1 MNISKRTSSIAR
13 GINSAFWFNKLKAFF
28 TVDILVILVSFG
40 LFCYHSYQTIPA
52 DEYVRRF
59 DIYGESYDSLILKL
73 VTDESI
79 YRFPMSEYIYFIG
92 ITMIVA
98 CSYQVLNLLG
108 SFTYTARIRKKLK
121 PLNELALK
129 AEAISEVPLDT
140 TKFEELEEA
149 ILKVPADK
157 SGARIA
163 TGDEDLASI
172 EAALNNLLYRMQD
185 ARMQQARFVDDASHE
200 LRTPIAVIQGYANM
214 LDRWGKDDPAVL
226 EESIK
231 AIKNESDNMK
241 ELIDQLLFL
250 ARGDNG
256 RQKLSMERIDLGA
269 VMREVWEES
278 TMIDPDHKYL
288 IEDGDNCY
296 IYGDFAMIKQSI
308 RIFVQNAAKYS
319 DKGNNIRLCVR
330 NNGNKI
336 AYIVQDEGIG
346 IAGEELSHIFE
357 RFYRSDKA
365 RNSSTGGSGLGLSIA
380 KWIIDAHKGNV
391 EVLSRQDIGTRITVS
406 FDTSDIRANESR
418 GLKFC

>member
-1 MNISKRTSSIAR
+1 MNINKRTSSIAR
-13 GINSAFWFNKLKAFF
+13 GINTAFWFNKLKAFF
-28 TVDILVILVSFG
+28 TVDILIVLVSVR
-40 LFCYHSYQTIPA
+40 LFCYKSYLTIPT

-59 DIYGESYDSLILKL
+59 DLTGQSIDRIVLELY
-73 VTDESI
+73 TDITLYS
-79 YRFPMSEYIYFIG
+79 FPMGEYIYFIG
-92 ITMIVA
+92 IIMGVIGV
-98 CSYQVLNLLG
+98 YQVLNLFG
-108 SFTYTARIRKKLK
+108 SFTYTSRIRKKLK

-149 ILKVPADK
+149 ILKVPADNA
-157 SGARIA
+157 GARIS

-172 EAALNNLLYRMQD
+172 EAALNSLLYRMQD
-185 ARMQQARFVDDASHE
+185 ARLQQARFVDDASHE

-256 RQKLSMERIDLGA
+256 RQKLSMDRIDLSS
-269 VMREVWEES
+269 VIREVWEES
-278 TMIDPDHKYL
+278 MMIDPDHKYVL
-288 IEDGDNCY
+288 EDCDNCY
-296 IYGDFAMIKQSI
+296 IYGDNAMIKQSV

-319 DKGNNIRLCVR
+319 DKGNNIKLAVR
-330 NNGNKI
+330 KNGAKI
-336 AYIVQDEGIG
+336 CYIVQDEGIG
-346 IAGEELSHIFE
+346 IAGDELSHIFE

-406 FDTSDIRANESR
+406 FDAVV
-418 GLKFC
+418 

>member
-1 MNISKRTSSIAR
+1 
-13 GINSAFWFNKLKAFF
+13 
-28 TVDILVILVSFG
+28 VILVSFG
-40 LFCYHSYQTIPA
+40 LFCYHSYQSIPA

-59 DIYGESYDSLILKL
+59 DISGESYDSLILKL
-73 VTDESI
+73 FTDETAYS
-79 YRFPMSEYIYFIG
+79 FPMREYIYFIG

-108 SFTYTARIRKKLK
+108 SFAYTARIRKKLK

-157 SGARIA
+157 NGARIS

-172 EAALNNLLYRMQD
+172 EAALNSLLYRMQD
-185 ARMQQARFVDDASHE
+185 ARLQQARFVDDASHE

-256 RQKLSMERIDLGA
+256 RQKLSMERIDLSA
-269 VMREVWEES
+269 IMREVWEES

-288 IEDGDNCY
+288 IEDSENCY
-296 IYGDFAMIKQSI
+296 IHGDFAMIKQSI

-319 DKGNNIRLCVR
+319 NKGNNIRLCVR

-336 AYIVQDEGIG
+336 AYVVQDEGIG

-406 FDTSDIRANESR
+406 FDVSA
-418 GLKFC
+418 

>member
-1 MNISKRTSSIAR
+1 MNINKRTSSIAR
-13 GINSAFWFNKLKAFF
+13 GINTAFWFNKLKAFF
-28 TVDILVILVSFG
+28 TVDILIVLVSFG
-40 LFCYHSYQTIPA
+40 LFCYKSYLTIPT

-59 DIYGESYDSLILKL
+59 DLTGQSIDRIVLELY
-73 VTDESI
+73 TDITLYS
-79 YRFPMSEYIYFIG
+79 FPMGEYIYFIG
-92 ITMIVA
+92 IIMGVIGV
-98 CSYQVLNLLG
+98 YQVLNLFG
-108 SFTYTARIRKKLK
+108 SFTYTSRIRKKLK

-149 ILKVPADK
+149 ILKVPADNA
-157 SGARIA
+157 GARIS

-172 EAALNNLLYRMQD
+172 EAALNSLLYRMQD
-185 ARMQQARFVDDASHE
+185 ARLQQARFVDDASHE

-256 RQKLSMERIDLGA
+256 RQKLSMDRIDLSS
-269 VMREVWEES
+269 VIREGWEES
-278 TMIDPDHKYL
+278 MMIDPDHKYVL
-288 IEDGDNCY
+288 EDCDNCY
-296 IYGDFAMIKQSI
+296 IYGDNAMIKQSV

-319 DKGNNIRLCVR
+319 DKGNNIKLAVR
-330 NNGNKI
+330 KNGAKI
-336 AYIVQDEGIG
+336 CYIVQDEGIG
-346 IAGEELSHIFE
+346 IAGDELSHIFE

-406 FDTSDIRANESR
+406 FDAVV
-418 GLKFC
+418 

>member
-1 MNISKRTSSIAR
+1 MNNVNKRTSSIAR
-13 GINSAFWFNKLKAFF
+13 GINIAFWFNKLKAFF
-28 TVDILVILVSFG
+28 TLDLLILLVSFG
-40 LFCYHSYQTIPA
+40 MFCYNSFQTVPENEA
-52 DEYVRRF
+52 VRSF
-59 DIYGESYDSLILKL
+59 TISGDNYNNVVLNFFTDS
-73 VTDESI
+73 SQ
-79 YRFPMSEYIYFIG
+79 YSFPMREYIYFTG
-92 ITMIVA
+92 IILSVA
-98 CSYQVLNLLG
+98 VAYQLLNLLM
-108 SFTYTARIRKKLK
+108 SFTHTSRIRRKLK

-157 SGARIA
+157 NGAKIY

-172 EAALNNLLYRMQD
+172 EAALNSLLYRMQE

-226 EESIK
+226 EESIN
-231 AIKNESDNMK
+231 AIKNESENMK

-256 RQKLSMERIDLGA
+256 RQKLSMEKVSLSE

-278 TMIDPDHKYL
+278 TMIDSDHKYFFEEN
-288 IEDGDNCY
+288 EDCFINGDL
-296 IYGDFAMIKQSI
+296 AMIKQSI

-319 DKGNNIRLCVR
+319 DKGNSIKLSVKKSD
-330 NNGNKI
+330 GKVV
-336 AYIVQDEGIG
+336 YVVQDEGIG

-380 KWIIDAHKGNV
+380 KWIIDAHKGTV
-391 EVLSRQDIGTRITVS
+391 EVLSRQEIGTRITVS
-406 FDTSDIRANESR
+406 FDCYVPAV
-418 GLKFC
+418 

>member
-1 MNISKRTSSIAR
+1 MNINKRTSSIAR
-13 GINSAFWFNKLKAFF
+13 GINTAFWFNKLKAFF
-28 TVDILVILVSFG
+28 TVDILIVLVSFG
-40 LFCYHSYQTIPA
+40 LFCYKSYLTIPT

-59 DIYGESYDSLILKL
+59 DLTGQSIDRIVLELY
-73 VTDESI
+73 TDITLYS
-79 YRFPMSEYIYFIG
+79 FPMGEYIYFIG
-92 ITMIVA
+92 IIMGVIGV
-98 CSYQVLNLLG
+98 YQVLNLFG
-108 SFTYTARIRKKLK
+108 SFTYTSRIRKKLK

-149 ILKVPADK
+149 ILKVPADNA
-157 SGARIA
+157 GARIS

-172 EAALNNLLYRMQD
+172 EAALNSLLYRMQD
-185 ARMQQARFVDDASHE
+185 ARLQQARFVDDASHE

-256 RQKLSMERIDLGA
+256 RQKLSMDRIDLSS
-269 VMREVWEES
+269 VIREVWEES
-278 TMIDPDHKYL
+278 MMIDPDHKYVR
-288 IEDGDNCY
+288 EDCDNCY
-296 IYGDFAMIKQSI
+296 IYGDNAMIKQSV

-319 DKGNNIRLCVR
+319 DKGNNIKLAVR
-330 NNGNKI
+330 KNGAKI
-336 AYIVQDEGIG
+336 CYIVQDEGIG
-346 IAGEELSHIFE
+346 IAGDELSHIFE

-391 EVLSRQDIGTRITVS
+391 EVLSRQDIGTRIMVS
-406 FDTSDIRANESR
+406 FDAVV
-418 GLKFC
+418 

>member
-1 MNISKRTSSIAR
+1 MNINKRTSSIAR
-13 GINSAFWFNKLKAFF
+13 GINTAFWFNKLKAFF
-28 TVDILVILVSFG
+28 TVDILIVLVSFG
-40 LFCYHSYQTIPA
+40 LFCYKSYLTIPT

-59 DIYGESYDSLILKL
+59 DLTGQSIDRIVLELY
-73 VTDESI
+73 TDITLYS
-79 YRFPMSEYIYFIG
+79 FPMGEYIYFIG
-92 ITMIVA
+92 IIMGVIGV
-98 CSYQVLNLLG
+98 YQVLNLFG
-108 SFTYTARIRKKLK
+108 SFTYTSRIRKKLK

-149 ILKVPADK
+149 ILKVPADNA
-157 SGARIA
+157 GARIS

-172 EAALNNLLYRMQD
+172 EAALNSLLYRMQD
-185 ARMQQARFVDDASHE
+185 ARLQQARFVDDASHE

-231 AIKNESDNMK
+231 AIKNEADNMK

-256 RQKLSMERIDLGA
+256 RQKLSMDRIDLSS
-269 VMREVWEES
+269 VIREVWEES
-278 TMIDPDHKYL
+278 MMIDPDHKYVL
-288 IEDGDNCY
+288 EDCDNCY
-296 IYGDFAMIKQSI
+296 VYGDNAMIKQSV

-319 DKGNNIRLCVR
+319 DKGNNIKLAVR
-330 NNGNKI
+330 KNGAKI
-336 AYIVQDEGIG
+336 CYIVQDEGIG
-346 IAGEELSHIFE
+346 IAGDELSHIFE

-406 FDTSDIRANESR
+406 FDAVV
-418 GLKFC
+418 

>member
-1 MNISKRTSSIAR
+1 MNINKRTSSIAR
-13 GINSAFWFNKLKAFF
+13 GINTAFWFNKLKAFF
-28 TVDILVILVSFG
+28 TVDILIVLVSFG
-40 LFCYHSYQTIPA
+40 LFCYKSYLTIPT

-59 DIYGESYDSLILKL
+59 DLTGQSIDRIVLELY
-73 VTDESI
+73 TDITLYS
-79 YRFPMSEYIYFIG
+79 FPMGEYIYFIG
-92 ITMIVA
+92 IIMGVIGV
-98 CSYQVLNLLG
+98 YQVLNLFG
-108 SFTYTARIRKKLK
+108 SFTYTSRIRKKLK

-149 ILKVPADK
+149 ILKVPADNA
-157 SGARIA
+157 GARIS

-172 EAALNNLLYRMQD
+172 EAALNSLLYRMQD
-185 ARMQQARFVDDASHE
+185 ARLQQARFVDDASHE

-231 AIKNESDNMK
+231 AIKNEADNMK

-256 RQKLSMERIDLGA
+256 RQKLSMDRIDLSS
-269 VMREVWEES
+269 VIREVWEES
-278 TMIDPDHKYL
+278 MMIDPDHKYVL
-288 IEDGDNCY
+288 EDCDNCY
-296 IYGDFAMIKQSI
+296 IYGDNAMIKQSV

-319 DKGNNIRLCVR
+319 DKGNNIKLAVR
-330 NNGNKI
+330 KNGAKI
-336 AYIVQDEGIG
+336 CYIVQDEGIG
-346 IAGEELSHIFE
+346 IAGDELSHIFE

-406 FDTSDIRANESR
+406 FDAVV
-418 GLKFC
+418 

>member
-1 MNISKRTSSIAR
+1 MNNVSKRTSSIAR
-13 GINSAFWFNKLKAFF
+13 GINTAFWFNKLKAFF
-28 TVDILVILVSFG
+28 TVDLLIVLASFG
-40 LFCYHSYQTIPA
+40 LFGYNSFQTLPEGESVRSFSITGDSYKNVVLNFFTDNSSYSFPMR
-52 DEYVRRF
+52 EYVYF
-59 DIYGESYDSLILKL
+59 TGIILIA
-73 VTDESI
+73 
-79 YRFPMSEYIYFIG
+79 
-92 ITMIVA
+92 VA
-98 CSYQVLNLLG
+98 AYQLLNLLF
-108 SFTYTARIRKKLK
+108 SFTHTAKIRRKLR

-157 SGARIA
+157 NGARIS
-163 TGDEDLASI
+163 TGDQDLASI
-172 EAALNNLLYRMQD
+172 EAALNSLLYRMQE

-226 EESIK
+226 EESIT
-231 AIKNESDNMK
+231 AIKNESENMK

-256 RQKLSMERIDLGA
+256 RQKLSMEKLDLSD

-278 TMIDPDHKYL
+278 MMIDSDHKYL
-288 IEDGDNCY
+288 YEDSENCY
-296 IYGDFAMIKQSI
+296 INGDLAMIKQSI

-319 DKGNNIRLCVR
+319 DKGNTIKLSVKR
-330 NNGNKI
+330 NGDKI
-336 AYIVQDEGIG
+336 SYIVQDEGIG
-346 IAGEELSHIFE
+346 MAGEELSHIFE

-380 KWIIDAHKGNV
+380 KWIIDAHQGSV
-391 EVLSRQDIGTRITVS
+391 EVLSRLEIGTRITVS
-406 FDTSDIRANESR
+406 FM
-418 GLKFC
+418 GC

>member
-1 MNISKRTSSIAR
+1 MNINKRTSSIAR
-13 GINSAFWFNKLKAFF
+13 GINTAFWFNKLKAFF
-28 TVDILVILVSFG
+28 TVDILIVLVSFG
-40 LFCYHSYQTIPA
+40 LFGYKSYLTIPT

-59 DIYGESYDSLILKL
+59 DLTGQSIDRIVLELY
-73 VTDESI
+73 TDITLYS
-79 YRFPMSEYIYFIG
+79 FPMGEYIYFIG
-92 ITMIVA
+92 IIMGVIGV
-98 CSYQVLNLLG
+98 YQVLNLFG
-108 SFTYTARIRKKLK
+108 SFTYTSRIRKKLK

-149 ILKVPADK
+149 ILKVPADNA
-157 SGARIA
+157 GARIS

-172 EAALNNLLYRMQD
+172 EAALNSLLYRMQD
-185 ARMQQARFVDDASHE
+185 ARLQQARFVDDASHE

-256 RQKLSMERIDLGA
+256 RQKLSMDRIDLSS
-269 VMREVWEES
+269 VIREVWEES
-278 TMIDPDHKYL
+278 MMIDPDHKYVL
-288 IEDGDNCY
+288 EDCDNCY
-296 IYGDFAMIKQSI
+296 IYGDNAMIKQSV

-319 DKGNNIRLCVR
+319 DKGNNIKLAVR
-330 NNGNKI
+330 KNGAKI
-336 AYIVQDEGIG
+336 CYIVQDEGIG
-346 IAGEELSHIFE
+346 IAGDELSHIFE

-380 KWIIDAHKGNV
+380 KWIIDKHKGFF
-391 EVLSRQDIGTRITVS
+391 EILSREGLGTRIR
-406 FDTSDIRANESR
+406 II
-418 GLKFC
+418 L

>member
-1 MNISKRTSSIAR
+1 MNIIKRTSSIAR
-13 GINSAFWFNKLKAFF
+13 GINTAFWFNKLKAFF
-28 TVDILVILVSFG
+28 TVDILIVLVSFG
-40 LFCYHSYQTIPA
+40 LFCYKSYLTIPT

-59 DIYGESYDSLILKL
+59 DLTGQSIDRIVLELY
-73 VTDESI
+73 TDITLYS
-79 YRFPMSEYIYFIG
+79 FPMGEYIYFIG
-92 ITMIVA
+92 IIMGVIGV
-98 CSYQVLNLLG
+98 YQVLNLFG
-108 SFTYTARIRKKLK
+108 SFTYTSRIRKKLK

-149 ILKVPADK
+149 ILKVPADNA
-157 SGARIA
+157 GARIS

-172 EAALNNLLYRMQD
+172 EAALNSLLYRMQD
-185 ARMQQARFVDDASHE
+185 ARLQQARFVDDASHE

-256 RQKLSMERIDLGA
+256 RQKLSMDRIDLSS
-269 VMREVWEES
+269 VIREVWEES
-278 TMIDPDHKYL
+278 MMIDPDHKYVL
-288 IEDGDNCY
+288 EDCDNCY
-296 IYGDFAMIKQSI
+296 IYGDNAMIKQSV

-319 DKGNNIRLCVR
+319 DKGNNIKLAVR
-330 NNGNKI
+330 KNGAKI
-336 AYIVQDEGIG
+336 CYIVQDEGIG
-346 IAGEELSHIFE
+346 IAGDELSHIFE

-406 FDTSDIRANESR
+406 FDAVV
-418 GLKFC
+418 

>member
-1 MNISKRTSSIAR
+1 MNINKRTSSIAR
-13 GINSAFWFNKLKAFF
+13 GINTAFWFNKLKAFF
-28 TVDILVILVSFG
+28 TVDILIVLVSFG
-40 LFCYHSYQTIPA
+40 LFCYKSYLTIPT

-59 DIYGESYDSLILKL
+59 DLTGQSIDRIVLELY
-73 VTDESI
+73 TDITLYS
-79 YRFPMSEYIYFIG
+79 FPMGEYIYFIG
-92 ITMIVA
+92 IIMGVIGV
-98 CSYQVLNLLG
+98 YQVLNLFG
-108 SFTYTARIRKKLK
+108 SFTYTSRIRKKLK

-149 ILKVPADK
+149 ILKVPADNA
-157 SGARIA
+157 GARIS

-172 EAALNNLLYRMQD
+172 EAALNSLLYRMQD
-185 ARMQQARFVDDASHE
+185 ARLQQARFVDDASHE

-256 RQKLSMERIDLGA
+256 RQKLSMDRIDLSS
-269 VMREVWEES
+269 VIREVWEES
-278 TMIDPDHKYL
+278 MMIDPDHKYVL
-288 IEDGDNCY
+288 EDCDNCY
-296 IYGDFAMIKQSI
+296 IYGDNAMIKQSV

-319 DKGNNIRLCVR
+319 DKGNNIKLAVR
-330 NNGNKI
+330 KNGAKI
-336 AYIVQDEGIG
+336 CYIVQDEGIG
-346 IAGEELSHIFE
+346 IAGDELSHIFE

-406 FDTSDIRANESR
+406 FDAVV
-418 GLKFC
+418 

>member
-1 MNISKRTSSIAR
+1 MNNNVSKRTSSIAR
-13 GINSAFWFNKLKAFF
+13 GINTAFWFNKLKAFF
-28 TVDILVILVSFG
+28 TLDLLILLVSFG
-40 LFCYHSYQTIPA
+40 LFGYNSFKIIPG
-52 DEYVRRF
+52 DEYVRSF
-59 DIYGESYDSLILKL
+59 SITGESYRDVVLNLF
-73 VTDESI
+73 TDINS
-79 YRFPMSEYIYFIG
+79 YSFPMSEYVYFTG
-92 ITMIVA
+92 IIMTSAVA
-98 CSYQVLNLLG
+98 YQLLNLLFSLTHTG
-108 SFTYTARIRKKLK
+108 RIRRKLR
-121 PLNELALK
+121 PLNELAMQ

-157 SGARIA
+157 NGARIS

-172 EAALNNLLYRMQD
+172 EAALNSLLHRMQE

-200 LRTPIAVIQGYANM
+200 LRTPIQVIQGYANM

-226 EESIK
+226 EESIT
-231 AIKNESDNMK
+231 AIKNESENMK

-256 RQKLSMERIDLGA
+256 RQKLSMEKLDLSL
-269 VMREVWEES
+269 VMQEVWEES
-278 TMIDPDHKYL
+278 TMIDPDHKY
-288 IEDGDNCY
+288 IVEDNEGCFINGDL
-296 IYGDFAMIKQSI
+296 AMIKQSI

-319 DKGNNIRLCVR
+319 AKGDTIKLSVKKEND
-330 NNGNKI
+330 KI

-380 KWIIDAHKGNV
+380 KWIIDAHKGTV
-391 EVLSRQDIGTRITVS
+391 EVLSRQGIGTRITVS
-406 FDTSDIRANESR
+406 FEKAENNEAESN
-418 GLKFC
+418 

>member
-1 MNISKRTSSIAR
+1 MNINKRTSSIAR
-13 GINSAFWFNKLKAFF
+13 GINTAFWFNKLKAFF
-28 TVDILVILVSFG
+28 TVDILIVLVSFG
-40 LFCYHSYQTIPA
+40 LFCYKSYLTIPT

-59 DIYGESYDSLILKL
+59 DLTGQSIDRIVLELY
-73 VTDESI
+73 TDITLYS
-79 YRFPMSEYIYFIG
+79 FPMGEYIYFIG
-92 ITMIVA
+92 IIMGVIGV
-98 CSYQVLNLLG
+98 YQVLNLFG
-108 SFTYTARIRKKLK
+108 SFTYTSRIRKKLK

-149 ILKVPADK
+149 ILKVPADNA
-157 SGARIA
+157 GARIS

-172 EAALNNLLYRMQD
+172 EAALNSLLYRMQD
-185 ARMQQARFVDDASHE
+185 ARLQQARFVDDASHE

-256 RQKLSMERIDLGA
+256 RQKLSMDRIDLSS
-269 VMREVWEES
+269 VIREVWEES
-278 TMIDPDHKYL
+278 MMIDPDHKYVL
-288 IEDGDNCY
+288 EDCDNCY
-296 IYGDFAMIKQSI
+296 INGDNAMIKQSV

-319 DKGNNIRLCVR
+319 DKGNNIKLAVR
-330 NNGNKI
+330 KNGAKI
-336 AYIVQDEGIG
+336 CYIVQDEGIG
-346 IAGEELSHIFE
+346 IAGDELSHIFE

-406 FDTSDIRANESR
+406 FDAVV
-418 GLKFC
+418 

>member
-1 MNISKRTSSIAR
+1 MNINKRTSSIAR
-13 GINSAFWFNKLKAFF
+13 GINTAFWFNKLKAFF
-28 TVDILVILVSFG
+28 TVDILIVLVSFG
-40 LFCYHSYQTIPA
+40 LFCYKSYLTIPT

-59 DIYGESYDSLILKL
+59 DLTGQSIDRIVLELY
-73 VTDESI
+73 TDITLYS
-79 YRFPMSEYIYFIG
+79 FPMGEYIYFIG
-92 ITMIVA
+92 IIMGVIGV
-98 CSYQVLNLLG
+98 YQVLNLFG
-108 SFTYTARIRKKLK
+108 SFTYTSRIRKKLK

-149 ILKVPADK
+149 ILKVPADNA
-157 SGARIA
+157 GARIS

-172 EAALNNLLYRMQD
+172 EAALNSLLYRMQD
-185 ARMQQARFVDDASHE
+185 ARLQQARFVDDASHE

-256 RQKLSMERIDLGA
+256 RQKLTMDRIDLSS
-269 VMREVWEES
+269 VIREVWEES
-278 TMIDPDHKYL
+278 MMIDPDHKYVL
-288 IEDGDNCY
+288 EDCDNCY
-296 IYGDFAMIKQSI
+296 IYGDNAMIKQSV

-319 DKGNNIRLCVR
+319 DKGNNIKLAVR
-330 NNGNKI
+330 KNGAKI
-336 AYIVQDEGIG
+336 CYIVQDEGIG
-346 IAGEELSHIFE
+346 IAGDELSHIFE

-406 FDTSDIRANESR
+406 FDAVV
-418 GLKFC
+418 

>member
-1 MNISKRTSSIAR
+1 MNNNISKRTSSIAR
-13 GINSAFWFNKLKAFF
+13 RINTAFWFNKLKAFF
-28 TVDILVILVSFG
+28 TLDVLILASSFG
-40 LFCYHSYQTIPA
+40 LFSYNSFLTIPK

-59 DIYGESYDSLILKL
+59 SITGESY
-73 VTDESI
+73 TD
-79 YRFPMSEYIYFIG
+79 
-92 ITMIVA
+92 V
-98 CSYQVLNLLG
+98 VLNLFTDSSRYSFAMGEYVYFTGIVLTVVIAYQLLNLLF
-108 SFTYTARIRKKLK
+108 SFTHTSRIRRKLK
-121 PLNELALK
+121 PLNELAMK

-157 SGARIA
+157 NGATIS

-172 EAALNNLLYRMQD
+172 EAALNSLLHRMQE

-226 EESIK
+226 EESIT
-231 AIKNESDNMK
+231 AIKHESENMK

-256 RQKLSMERIDLGA
+256 RQKLSMEKTDLSE
-269 VMREVWEES
+269 VMKEVWEES
-278 TMIDPDHKYL
+278 SMIDPDHNYVFEGN
-288 IEDGDNCY
+288 EDCMVKGDQ
-296 IYGDFAMIKQSI
+296 AMIKQSI

-319 DKGNNIRLCVR
+319 AKGDNIKLAVKKKDDKVE
-330 NNGNKI
+330 
-336 AYIVQDEGIG
+336 YIVQDEGIG

-365 RNSSTGGSGLGLSIA
+365 RNSATGGSGLGLSIA

-391 EVLSRQDIGTRITVS
+391 EVLSRQEIGTRITVS
-406 FDTSDIRANESR
+406 FEACTE
-418 GLKFC
+418 

>member
-1 MNISKRTSSIAR
+1 MNINKRTSSIAR
-13 GINSAFWFNKLKAFF
+13 GINTAFWFNKLKAFF
-28 TVDILVILVSFG
+28 TVDLLIVLVSFG
-40 LFCYHSYQTIPA
+40 LFCYKSYLTIPS
-52 DEYVRRF
+52 DEYIRRF
-59 DIYGESYDSLILKL
+59 DLTGQSIDRLVLKYY
-73 VTDESI
+73 TDI
-79 YRFPMSEYIYFIG
+79 THYNFPMGEYIYFIG
-92 ITMIVA
+92 IIMGVIGV
-98 CSYQVLNLLG
+98 YQVLNLFG
-108 SFTYTARIRKKLK
+108 SFTYTSRIRKKLK

-149 ILKVPADK
+149 ILKVPADNA
-157 SGARIA
+157 GARIS

-172 EAALNNLLYRMQD
+172 EAALNSLLYRMQD
-185 ARMQQARFVDDASHE
+185 ARLQQARFVDDASHE

-256 RQKLSMERIDLGA
+256 RQKLSMDRIDLA
-269 VMREVWEES
+269 SVMREVWEES
-278 TMIDPDHKYL
+278 TMIDPDHKYVM
-288 IEDGDNCY
+288 EDGDNCY
-296 IYGDFAMIKQSI
+296 IYGDYAMIKQSV

-319 DKGNNIRLCVR
+319 EKGNNIKLAAW
-330 NNGNKI
+330 NKGSKVF
-336 AYIVQDEGIG
+336 YMVQDEGIG

-406 FDTSDIRANESR
+406 FEAA
-418 GLKFC
+418 

>member
-1 MNISKRTSSIAR
+1 MNINKRTSSIAR
-13 GINSAFWFNKLKAFF
+13 GINTAFWFNKLKAFF
-28 TVDILVILVSFG
+28 TVDILIVLVSFG
-40 LFCYHSYQTIPA
+40 LFCYKSYLTIPT

-59 DIYGESYDSLILKL
+59 DLTGQSIDRIVLELY
-73 VTDESI
+73 TDITLYS
-79 YRFPMSEYIYFIG
+79 FPMGEYIYFIG
-92 ITMIVA
+92 IIMGVIGV
-98 CSYQVLNLLG
+98 YQVLNLLG
-108 SFTYTARIRKKLK
+108 SFTYTSRIRKKLK

-149 ILKVPADK
+149 ILNVPADNA
-157 SGARIA
+157 GARIS

-172 EAALNNLLYRMQD
+172 EAALNSLLYRMQD
-185 ARMQQARFVDDASHE
+185 ARLQQARFVDDASHE

-256 RQKLSMERIDLGA
+256 RQKLSMDRIDLSS
-269 VMREVWEES
+269 VIREVWEES
-278 TMIDPDHKYL
+278 MMIDPDHKYVL
-288 IEDGDNCY
+288 EDCDNCY
-296 IYGDFAMIKQSI
+296 IYGDNAMIKQSV

-319 DKGNNIRLCVR
+319 DKGNNIKLAVR
-330 NNGNKI
+330 KNGAKI
-336 AYIVQDEGIG
+336 CYIVQDEGIG
-346 IAGEELSHIFE
+346 IAGDELSHIFE

-406 FDTSDIRANESR
+406 FDAVV
-418 GLKFC
+418 